1 MKRISAIILA
11 ALFVVVVFSACGAGD
26 PAGKYVL
33 KSIDGK
39 PVDEAFNEQMS
50 EFGMSLEEY
59 LDFLGIE
66 KLENFM
72 TIELKADG
80 AAKFSVVGEDDEVGT
95 WKQEG
100 GKIIVTVDD
109 EDQEFS
115 FSGNELTATI
125 DDQPVV
131 LVKK

>member
-11 ALFVVVVFSACGAGD
+11 ALFVVVVLSACGAGD

-80 AAKFSVVGEDDEVGT
+80 AATFSVVGEDDEVGT